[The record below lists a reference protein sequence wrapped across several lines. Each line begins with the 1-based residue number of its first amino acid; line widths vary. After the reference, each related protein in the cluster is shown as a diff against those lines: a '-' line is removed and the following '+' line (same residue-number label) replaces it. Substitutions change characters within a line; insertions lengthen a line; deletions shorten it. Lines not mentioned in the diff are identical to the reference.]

1 MSFVDSDGN
10 IIVPKTVRPLIEYEP
25 TMMGEKMGS
34 LKQYRHGKLH
44 IREYDTY
51 YTVHYDKIDP
61 RNDPFGHII
70 MDASKYFPGVIM
82 LSLFSNYL
90 IDKEKWHEMNFDIS
104 PLILLFF
111 QRYSIALQINSKR
124 VKNAVVRR

>member
-1 MSFVDSDGN
+1 MSFVDSNGN

-25 TMMGEKMGS
+25 TMLGEKMGS

-70 MDASKYFPGVIM
+70 MDASKYFPGVMM
-82 LSLFSNYL
+82 LSLFSNY
-90 IDKEKWHEMNFDIS
+90 IIEKE
-104 PLILLFF
+104 
-111 QRYSIALQINSKR
+111 R
-124 VKNAVVRR
+124 